1 MAYAYSQWLVVQS
14 YFCWAIKVESYI
26 YFTHTQSYGW
36 CSNISCMEQKMHRC
50 IADIVFQKMQ
60 RYGNGEI
67 AFSDR
72 KTPLPGYEIKAIAS
86 KLQQITLND

>member
-1 MAYAYSQWLVVQS
+1 MVDVAISQLYGVKNAKMYSRQS
-14 YFCWAIKVESYI
+14 
-26 YFTHTQSYGW
+26 
-36 CSNISCMEQKMHRC
+36 
-50 IADIVFQKMQ
+50 FQKMQ